1 MSWGSREALG
11 WGKKQDKV
19 TSERR
24 EEGGILAKGEGRKDL
39 EQQGVGPQINFLT

>member
-1 MSWGSREALG
+1 LQTSWGSREALG

-24 EEGGILAKGEGRKDL
+24 EEGRRGKGIEW
-39 EQQGVGPQINFLT
+39 VGGTQ